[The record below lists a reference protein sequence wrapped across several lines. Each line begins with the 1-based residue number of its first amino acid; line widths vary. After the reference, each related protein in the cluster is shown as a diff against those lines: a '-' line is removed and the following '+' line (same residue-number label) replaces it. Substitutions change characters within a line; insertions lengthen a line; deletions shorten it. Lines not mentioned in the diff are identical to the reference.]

1 MNNSLY
7 LILTP
12 HARHSQDSYQ
22 HRVGYIFL
30 HYSLCDCRAP
40 GASSDQQF
48 AGAKAG
54 RVVLWSNI
62 IGSIAAAFPL
72 DIWRKRNLVT
82 NILPSPE
89 ETEALSAPASSLP
102 ARKDQ
107 AGLSSDETTQSP
119 SWWRFW
125 SGIRR
130 SRLVPMIVACALF
143 MELVD
148 STVISTALPM
158 IAHDFGKDPIL
169 LKLGLAAYLVSLAV
183 FIPISGWMA
192 DRFGGRTIFAS
203 AIAMFMVSSML
214 CGLSRSFE
222 FFVAARFMQGIGGAM
237 MVPVG
242 RIVIVRSVEREELV
256 TALNYLTIPALLGP
270 VFGPPLG
277 GFITTYLNWRWIF
290 FINVPISILGI
301 FLALHFMENMR
312 EKEVVPLD
320 VVGFVLSAGGL
331 SLLMFGLT
339 TINESVVPRTISLG
353 CIIIGAVATAGYLR
367 HARTRKAPLLDL
379 NLFKINTFSVGV
391 GGGSLF
397 RIGIG
402 SISFLLP
409 LLFQVGF
416 GLNPLQSG
424 LLTCASALGAMFM
437 KTAIKMVLR
446 AFGFRLVILVN
457 AFFASATIAAFGLFT
472 EHTAHSVIF
481 VVLLIGGCF
490 RSLQFTALNALAYAD
505 IPDHEVSQATSLWA
519 MVQQLSLGMGVTTG
533 AFCLSAANFLQ
544 GHTHIVAG
552 DFAPTFVALGVIAAT
567 SAYSAYTLAPGAGAE
582 LAGRSSA
589 SLKGH

>member
-1 MNNSLY
+1 
-7 LILTP
+7 
-12 HARHSQDSYQ
+12 
-22 HRVGYIFL
+22 
-30 HYSLCDCRAP
+30 
-40 GASSDQQF
+40 
-48 AGAKAG
+48 
-54 RVVLWSNI
+54 
-62 IGSIAAAFPL
+62 
-72 DIWRKRNLVT
+72 
-82 NILPSPE
+82 
-89 ETEALSAPASSLP
+89 
-102 ARKDQ
+102 
-107 AGLSSDETTQSP
+107 
-119 SWWRFW
+119 
-125 SGIRR
+125 
-130 SRLVPMIVACALF
+130 MIVACALF

-148 STVISTALPM
+148 STVISTSLPM
-158 IAHDFGKDPIL
+158 IARDFGKDPVL
-169 LKLGLAAYLVSLAV
+169 LKLGMTSYLVSLAV

-192 DRFGGRTIFAS
+192 DRFGGRTVFSS
-203 AIAMFMVSSML
+203 AIAMFMVSSMM
-214 CGLSRSFE
+214 CGLSQSFF

-277 GFITTYLNWRWIF
+277 GFITTYLSWRWIF

-301 FLALHFMENMR
+301 FLARHFMENMR
-312 EKEVVPLD
+312 ESEVVPLD
-320 VVGFVLSAGGL
+320 TAGFVLSAGGL

-339 TINESVVPRTISLG
+339 AINESVIPRSISLS
-353 CIIIGAVATAGYLR
+353 CIVSGAAATLGYLR
-367 HARTRKAPLLDL
+367 HARTRTAPLLDL
-379 NLFKINTFSVGV
+379 NLFKINTFAVGV

-409 LLFQVGF
+409 LMFQVGF

-437 KTAIKMVLR
+437 KTAIKIVLR
-446 AFGFRLVILVN
+446 AFGFRPVLLVN

-472 EHTAHSVIF
+472 AQTAHTVIF

-490 RSLQFTALNALAYAD
+490 RSLQFTTLNALAYAD

-519 MVQQLSLGMGVTTG
+519 MVQQLSLGMGITTG
-533 AFCLSAANFLQ
+533 AFCLQAANFLH
-544 GHTHIVAG
+544 GHAQIVAG
-552 DFAPTFVALGVIAAT
+552 DFGPTFLALGVIATT

-582 LAGRSSA
+582 LAGRQAGKSE
-589 SLKGH
+589 SLSRIR